1 MKVCA
6 FWSKTPVLLCLWCL
20 PLSFLCHYNII
31 NIAQQ
36 KAVHFGDLSLFSK
49 CGIWY
54 NESVGACEA
63 SGPCADAARVRHG
76 YVAQLAGP
84 DITDDTSELQLSV
97 IFTVRCDKVNCL
109 LGQEKVPWGTAQA
122 VVSKSG
128 EAGL

>member
-36 KAVHFGDLSLFSK
+36 KVVHFGDLALFSK

-54 NESVGACEA
+54 NKSVGACEV

-76 YVAQLAGP
+76 YGAQLAGP
-84 DITDDTSELQLSV
+84 DITDDTSELQ
-97 IFTVRCDKVNCL
+97 
-109 LGQEKVPWGTAQA
+109 
-122 VVSKSG
+122 
-128 EAGL
+128 